1 MLFWLILMAIY
12 FTNCYIN
19 SLSFQK
25 TKMDIFGFQTQGIN
39 YEKFRPE
46 YPSELCSDAL
56 QRLESKERYLDIAVG
71 TGKILLRFC
80 NDFKETKGIDISD
93 MMLGVVKEKI
103 QHLSKNQQMNSINL

>member
-1 MLFWLILMAIY
+1 MAIY

-56 QRLESKERYLDIAVG
+56 
-71 TGKILLRFC
+71 
-80 NDFKETKGIDISD
+80 
-93 MMLGVVKEKI
+93 
-103 QHLSKNQQMNSINL
+103 